1 MKIAI
6 GSDHAGFRLKEE
18 LKRHLE
24 SRGHELLDVGT
35 SSEESVDYPDFGLA
49 VGRTVGSGRA
59 DRGVL
64 ACGTGIGIAI
74 AANKVRGVRAGTP
87 SDLFATRAMRE
98 HNDANVIAFGARLT
112 AAPLALAMVDL
123 FLETPFAGGRHA
135 RRVAK
140 LDAASPSPENGD

>member
-49 VGRTVGSGRA
+49 VGRAVGSGRA